1 MDGRYPPKRSCRP
14 WMHANK
20 HHMAYWHDFLGR
32 ASSLRSMKHLYVLRY
47 RCLEVRGL
55 WRPVVQG
62 LNRRGESA
70 KSFVRQKC
78 GGFSVIVC
86 KTHNEG
92 RFICTKFS
100 SARRNWRARGCIFAH
115 FFVRVGKQKIW
126 RSLTQSPQSPQ
137 SPRPEIPEIP
147 EIPETNSIICLIF

>member
-62 LNRRGESA
+62 LNRRGQSA

-115 FFVRVGKQKIW
+115 FFVRVGKKDLEKRKGIVTLLLIVKEIYYLIW
-126 RSLTQSPQSPQ
+126 RARSASYGQTHD
-137 SPRPEIPEIP
+137 
-147 EIPETNSIICLIF
+147 